1 MYPTVEGWGAV
12 LFLQGSFLVE
22 CTNLHETHFESSP
35 PLMFSPEWRS
45 RGRRRRQKVQKT
57 STSRAPLHPAA
68 QTQPIYRASRL
79 LQHHALPEPPALTR
93 PPRRQPPQHA
103 PVHTSAHPQ
112 PRPRR
117 LRPLLRHVP
126 VLRRRCCHYRQS
138 RPAPSRHPQVSDAQ
152 PVAFQ

>member
-1 MYPTVEGWGAV
+1 MYPTDEGWGAL
-12 LFLQGSFLVE
+12 LFLHGSE

-57 STSRAPLHPAA
+57 SAPRAPLHPAA
-68 QTQPIYRASRL
+68 QTQPIHRASRL
-79 LQHHALPEPPALTR
+79 LHHHALPEPPALTR

-103 PVHTSAHPQ
+103 PVHASAHPQ

-117 LRPLLRHVP
+117 LRPLLRHLP
-126 VLRRRCCHYRQS
+126 VLRRRCHRRQP
-138 RPAPSRHPQVSDAQ
+138 RPASSRHPQVSDAQ